1 MIAKLRHAL
10 RALSSPNLR
19 LYFFGQSI
27 SLIGT
32 WITSVASSWLV
43 YRLTDSEFLL
53 GVVAF
58 SSQFPSALLGP
69 FAGVFVDRLDRRKLM
84 LVTQTL
90 SMLQSFLLAA
100 LTLSG
105 HVTVPQIILLNI
117 FQAVVNAFDAPVRQS
132 LLSELVHDRRDLPN
146 AIALN
151 AAMFHGSRLVGPA
164 IAGVL
169 VAISGE
175 GLCFLIDGISYA
187 AVLVSLALIKNHSA
201 YLPRPTKSLIS
212 SMTEGVTY
220 SLHSKPIRYILG
232 AISLFSLFGT
242 PQITLLP
249 VFARDILHG
258 GPELFGA
265 LMAISGFGAFLGAL
279 LLAARDRDTD
289 LGRIIA
295 PMPACAGVGL
305 ALLAA
310 TPSVFVACIGV
321 FITGFSMVTLM
332 AGCNAVL
339 QTIVEDDKRSRVMSF
354 YSSAFFGMMPLGGLL
369 SGALAQAVNAPF
381 TVACGAVVNIII
393 TAIYLP
399 RLRSVHHGGPL
410 RASPPDSPHH

>member
-1 MIAKLRHAL
+1 LIAKLRHAL

-19 LYFFGQSI
+19 LYFFGQGI

-32 WITSVASSWLV
+32 WITGVASSWLV
-43 YRLTDSEFLL
+43 YRLTNSEFLL
-53 GVVAF
+53 GLVLF
-58 SSQFPSALLGP
+58 SGQFPTALLGP
-69 FAGVFVDRLDRRKLM
+69 FAGVLVDRVDRRKLM
-84 LVTQTL
+84 LVTQAL
-90 SMLQSFLLAA
+90 SMLQSLLLAA

-105 HVTVPQIILLNI
+105 QVTVAQIIALNI
-117 FQAVVNAFDAPVRQS
+117 FQALVNGFDAPARQS
-132 LLSELVHDRRDLPN
+132 LLSELVQDRRDLSN

-175 GLCFLIDGISYA
+175 GLCFLIDALSYA
-187 AVLVSLALIKNHSA
+187 AVLISLTLIKNYSA
-201 YLPRPTKSLIS
+201 YIPQPSKSLFS
-212 SMTEGVTY
+212 AMAEGVTY

-232 AISLFSLFGT
+232 VISLFSLFGT
-242 PQITLLP
+242 PQISLLP

-265 LMAISGFGAFLGAL
+265 LMAISGLGAFVGAL
-279 LLAARDRDTD
+279 FLAARDRDTD
-289 LGRIIA
+289 LGRVIA

-305 ALLAA
+305 ALLAFA
-310 TPSVFVACIGV
+310 PSVWVASIGV

-339 QTIVEDDKRSRVMSF
+339 QSIVDDDKRARVMSF
-354 YSSAFFGMMPLGGLL
+354 YSTAFFGMMPLGGLIA
-369 SGALAQAVNAPF
+369 GAIAQAVSAPF
-381 TVACGAVVNIII
+381 TVACGALVNIVI
-393 TAIYLP
+393 TFIYLP
-399 RLRSVHHGGPL
+399 RLRTVHRKGENTAQLGPN
-410 RASPPDSPHH
+410 